1 VAVALLPL
9 LTLAAPASILRGHL
23 DRIAPAAS
31 RQLESLWGAST
42 APADDDIWGVGGASA
57 TAESSSTSDTL
68 WSDLTTNMFDTA
80 STSTATANTTTT
92 TTTTTAAPTL
102 MPTPFPTFTPT
113 AAATPQPVCQAEQSD
128 FDAAQTRMQTC
139 IGSASADT
147 LNGGVAGSSSGSSS
161 QPGPC
166 ESAAEWAAGPY
177 QCCARIQQSQREYF
191 LFRPAVILYRAWALH
206 DATIGGAW
214 QDMPTEA
221 EITSAA
227 EADLK
232 AAVLHLPNDSQSV
245 VNGWCANQCA
255 GSPVCRA
262 AGITSYGAGEL
273 AHVVPSAA
281 DYRERRKLPF
291 CFRRETSTALV
302 VVGTE
307 AGDDQNS
314 TDVVVSARGASTSSD
329 SFGFG
334 SGFGFGGG
342 AGTAGRQEVVRVQ
355 ERKMASLVAGD
366 RVLVMDEKTGGV
378 RVDRVSVNLHARE
391 PEGEEHD
398 GVALHYQ
405 LLEAEAEG
413 EGADR
418 VLELTAS
425 HVVFA
430 NGVPVAAEAV
440 RVGDTLTA
448 HVHAASTSAAT
459 TSAFATAS
467 TATAVVTRVGT
478 WRGGITNPLTHTGR
492 ILAGSTTST
501 SSSTGINAGGKT
513 FVAATTVLD
522 SPLQVQ
528 LAICWMPNL
537 LKAGSVLFPEQFQA
551 SEAVE
556 AAVLAVADATRRL
569 KHALPWAEAATASA
583 AMLLFLVLDV
593 CVGGGFLVSQLLL
606 GALGAAAGSPG
617 AGFARTGTAAVG
629 CGVATLVVLV
639 GSDNIRRGTQHKR
652 RHV

>member
-1 VAVALLPL
+1 MVAVALLPF

-23 DRIAPAAS
+23 NRIVPAAS

-42 APADDDIWGVGGASA
+42 APADDDLWGMGGASA
-57 TAESSSTSDTL
+57 TAESSSSSDTL

-80 STSTATANTTTT
+80 TATANTTT

-102 MPTPFPTFTPT
+102 MPTPFPTFGPT
-113 AAATPQPVCQAEQSD
+113 AAATPQPVCQAEQFD

-147 LNGGVAGSSSGSSS
+147 LNGGVAGSSSGSGSR
-161 QPGPC
+161 PGPC
-166 ESAAEWAAGPY
+166 ESVAEWEAGPY
-177 QCCARIQQSQREYF
+177 QCCARIPQSQREYF

-214 QDMPTEA
+214 RDMPTEA
-221 EITSAA
+221 EIPSTA
-227 EADLK
+227 EAELET
-232 AAVLHLPNDSQSV
+232 AVRYLPDDSQSV

-255 GSPVCRA
+255 GSPACRA
-262 AGITSYGAGEL
+262 AGITSYGTGER
-273 AHVVPSAA
+273 AHLVPSAA

-307 AGDDQNS
+307 AGDDRNS
-314 TDVVVSARGASTSSD
+314 TEVVISAQGASTSSF

-355 ERKMASLVAGD
+355 ERKMTSLVAGD

-378 RVDRVSVNLHARE
+378 RVDRVSVNLHVRE
-391 PEGEEHD
+391 PAGQEHD

-405 LLEAEAEG
+405 LLEGGG
-413 EGADR
+413 EGADH

-440 RVGDTLTA
+440 RVGDTLTV
-448 HVHAASTSAAT
+448 HVHAASASAAT
-459 TSAFATAS
+459 TPTSASAGTAM
-467 TATAVVTRVGT
+467 AVVTRLGT

-492 ILAGSTTST
+492 ILAGSST
-501 SSSTGINAGGKT
+501 AATSSTGIDAGGKT

-528 LAICWMPNL
+528 LGICWMPNL

-569 KHALPWAEAATASA
+569 KHALPWAEAAAASA

-606 GALGAAAGSPG
+606 GALGAAASSPG

-639 GSDNIRRGTQHKR
+639 GSTNIHRGTQHKR